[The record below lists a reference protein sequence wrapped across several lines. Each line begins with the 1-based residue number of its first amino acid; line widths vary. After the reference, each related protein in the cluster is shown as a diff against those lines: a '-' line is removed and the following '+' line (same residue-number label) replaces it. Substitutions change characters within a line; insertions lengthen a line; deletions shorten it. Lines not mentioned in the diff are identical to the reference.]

1 MKVNHTVHYSLLDH
15 DILNDLKGI
24 RKIVT
29 WLLWCKVIHLT
40 KFTGKA
46 VIQQTQMAQSF
57 KTHQR
62 QIQAAVEHLTKH
74 RMIKCLQTPQYSKG
88 IAGEYITDTAC
99 IQLLQSLYPKGYKPV
114 SDNGKPVSVRPKA
127 VSNPDYLNNSKNSNN
142 SKNINEGNDSS
153 FIKESSP
160 SHNNQPH
167 KPKRTMKEDIEYL
180 NRIQRERETNGKF

>member
-1 MKVNHTVHYSLLDH
+1 
-15 DILNDLKGI
+15 
-24 RKIVT
+24 
-29 WLLWCKVIHLT
+29 
-40 KFTGKA
+40 
-46 VIQQTQMAQSF
+46 MAQSF
-57 KTHQR
+57 RTHQR

-74 RMIKCLQTPQYSKG
+74 KMIKCLQAPQYSKG

-114 SDNGKPVSVRPKA
+114 SDNGKPVSVNTKA

-160 SHNNQPH
+160 SHNNQP
-167 KPKRTMKEDIEYL
+167 PQPEEDWREIL
-180 NRIQRERETNGKF
+180 RRRQRDRETNGKF

>member
-15 DILNDLKGI
+15 EILQDLKGI

-40 KFTGKA
+40 RFSGKA
-46 VIQQTQMAQSF
+46 VIQQTQMAKQF

-62 QIQAAVEHLTKH
+62 QIQAALEILTGHK
-74 RMIKCLQTPQYSKG
+74 MIKCIQKPQYSKG

-99 IQLLQSLYPKGYKPV
+99 IQLVQSLYPKGYKPV
-114 SDNGKPVSVRPKA
+114 SVNGKPVSVNTKP
-127 VSNPDYLNNSKNSNN
+127 VSEADYLNNSKNSNN

-160 SHNNQPH
+160 SHNNQP
-167 KPKRTMKEDIEYL
+167 PQPEEDWRVIAKRRQTL
-180 NRIQRERETNGKF
+180 RETNGKI